1 VSTLVSL
8 HVWRLPPRRVPAA
21 LWRVAR
27 DRRRLRRLPGV
38 EFAKLLGTGR
48 GMSPTRPDPTRWAI
62 LVCWRDGT
70 DPGAFAASAMAR
82 AWRRLATAECA
93 LYLSPVASRGSWSG
107 RTPFDGDRVAG
118 GDGRVVAITRARLRP
133 SRAARFWRAIGPA
146 AAGLSDAPGLIAAFG
161 IGEAPIG
168 WQGTVSVWRDAAALT
183 DFAYRGEPHREVI
196 ARTPTERWYAE
207 ELFARFAL
215 VDIRGDQSVLGVE

>member
-1 VSTLVSL
+1 VSTRVSL
-8 HVWRLPPRRVPAA
+8 HVWRVPRRRVPAA

-27 DRRRLRRLPGV
+27 DRRALRRLPGV

-48 GMSPTRPDPTRWAI
+48 GVSPTRPDPTRWAA
-62 LVCWRDGT
+62 LVCWRDGVE
-70 DPGAFAASAMAR
+70 PALGFERLAG

-93 LYLSPVASRGSWSG
+93 LDLSPVASRGSWSG
-107 RTPFDGDRVAG
+107 RTPFDGDRIAR

-133 SRAARFWRAIGPA
+133 TRAARFWRAAGPV
-146 AAGLSDAPGLIAAFG
+146 AAGLPSAAGLVAAFG

-183 DFAYRGEPHREVI
+183 DFAYRGEVHRDVI

-215 VDIRGDQSVLGVE
+215 VDIRGDQSVLDAA